1 MIIHS
6 ITLEEVENMKKLAVV
21 IMFLIFCCGCSS
33 EKSENT
39 IARFEGGNI
48 TKEDLA
54 AHYKKLKMEGR
65 YRNNPEQLTPEF
77 VFNHV
82 LNMEMIIA
90 KGLKENLHLD
100 PWIRQEIHG
109 FMSDLFLKVMQDR
122 LVPEI
127 DKENITEE
135 EMRQFYEEHKEN
147 YLKKALYGIKMV
159 KINDKEKAE
168 SIVSEI
174 RESRIAFED
183 AARKYSTDE
192 KSKENDGFI
201 GTRSLNK
208 FRGNWRP
215 AIENLK
221 LNVVSDP
228 VTIDDDYY
236 IFKLIK
242 KIEPYQYTYEE
253 KSAYIKNDVLYD
265 KYRKEWK
272 KTYDRLK
279 DEFEVKIDEEK
290 LREFCIEGL
299 GTMNREN
306 SAV

>member
-1 MIIHS
+1 
-6 ITLEEVENMKKLAVV
+6 MKRLVVV
-21 IMFLIFCCGCSS
+21 IMFLVFCCGCSS
-33 EKSENT
+33 DMAENT

-54 AHYKKLKMEGR
+54 AHYKKLKMESR

-77 VFNHV
+77 VFDHA

-174 RESRIAFED
+174 RESRITFED

-208 FRGNWRP
+208 FRDNWRP

-228 VTIDDDYY
+228 VTIDEDYY

-265 KYRKEWK
+265 KYRKEWE

-279 DEFEVKIDEEK
+279 EEFEVKIDEEK
-290 LREFCIEGL
+290 LREFCIEG
-299 GTMNREN
+299 
-306 SAV
+306 S

>member
-1 MIIHS
+1 
-6 ITLEEVENMKKLAVV
+6 MKRLAVV
-21 IMFLIFCCGCSS
+21 IAVLIFICGCSS
-33 EKSENT
+33 EMAENT

-54 AHYKKLKMEGR
+54 AHYKELKMESR

-77 VFNHV
+77 VFNHA

-122 LVPEI
+122 LVPKI

-135 EMRQFYEEHKEN
+135 EMKQFYEEHKVN

-174 RESRIAFED
+174 REGRITFED
-183 AARKYSTDE
+183 AVKKYSTDK
-192 KSKENDGFI
+192 KSKDNDGFI
-201 GTRSLNK
+201 GTRSLDK
-208 FRGNWRP
+208 FRDNWRP

-228 VTIDDDYY
+228 VKIDDHYY
-236 IFKLIK
+236 YCIFKLIK
-242 KIEPYQYTYEE
+242 KTEPYQYTYEE

-265 KYRKEWK
+265 KYRKEWE

-279 DEFEVKIDEEK
+279 EEFEVKVDEEK

>member
-1 MIIHS
+1 
-6 ITLEEVENMKKLAVV
+6 MKRLVVV
-21 IMFLIFCCGCSS
+21 IMFLFFCCGCSS
-33 EKSENT
+33 EKAENT
-39 IARFEGGNI
+39 IARFEGGDI

-54 AHYKKLKMEGR
+54 AHYKKLKMESR

-77 VFNHV
+77 VFDHA

-90 KGLKENLHLD
+90 EGLEENLHLD

-135 EMRQFYEEHKEN
+135 EMSRFYEEHKES
-147 YLKKALYGIKMV
+147 YLKKALYGIKIV

-174 RESRIAFED
+174 REGRITFED
-183 AARKYSTDE
+183 AAKKYSTDE
-192 KSKENDGFI
+192 KSKDNDGFI
-201 GTRSLNK
+201 GTRSLDK
-208 FRGNWRP
+208 FRDNWRP

-242 KIEPYQYTYEE
+242 KTEPYQYTFEE

-265 KYRKEWK
+265 KYRKEWE

-279 DEFEVKIDEEK
+279 EEFEVKIDEEK

>member
-1 MIIHS
+1 
-6 ITLEEVENMKKLAVV
+6 MKKLMVM
-21 IMFLIFCCGCSS
+21 IMFLFFFCGCSS
-33 EKSENT
+33 GKAENT

-54 AHYKKLKMEGR
+54 AHYKKLKMESR

-77 VFNHV
+77 VFDHA
-82 LNMEMIIA
+82 LNMEMIISR
-90 KGLKENLHLD
+90 GLKEKLHLD
-100 PWIRQEIHG
+100 PWIRQELHG

-127 DKENITEE
+127 DKEKITEE
-135 EMRQFYEEHKEN
+135 EMMQFYEEHKEN
-147 YLKKALYGIKMV
+147 YLKKALYSVTMV

-168 SIVSEI
+168 FVVSDI

-183 AARKYSTDE
+183 VARKYSTDE
-192 KSKENDGFI
+192 KSKENNGFI

-208 FRGNWRP
+208 FRSNWRP

-221 LNVVSDP
+221 LNAVSDP
-228 VTIDDDYY
+228 VKIDDHYY

-253 KSAYIKNDVLYD
+253 KSAYIRNDVLYD
-265 KYRKEWK
+265 KYRKEWE

-279 DEFEVKIDEEK
+279 EEFKVKIYEEK
-290 LREFCIEGL
+290 LREFCIKGL